1 MWPSASGRRAPPS
14 GAGVAIGSSAMAAR
28 SPSGSKTLRV
38 RAPLPP
44 SARNSGARSSPWP
57 VSPQR
62 RRGGPSAIGRR
73 VNSPM
78 KLANAALSKPSPSA
92 MSDVFYNQ
100 ADLKPHKS
108 RYWLNAEPDAL
119 ADTKMAD
126 LTTLYGQAPALAAA
140 GERVLSTDEMT
151 GLQALERKHPTRLM
165 EPGQAERREFEY
177 IRRGTV
183 TLIANC
189 DVAQGTVVMPSMGPT
204 HTEEDFV
211 NHITRTVASDPE
223 VTRWHCVA
231 DNLNIHQ
238 SAGLV
243 RLVAE
248 HDKLSDD
255 LEHKGKRGILRSMS
269 TRAAFLADPT
279 HRIVFHYT
287 PKHASWMNQIELWFS
302 ILVRKLLTRASFT
315 SVEDLQ
321 ARKKPDSRCWRN
333 CCGALWSSLTIFQ
346 PRMTLSQQQIAC
358 FRNWTVASGS
368 REHR

>member
-1 MWPSASGRRAPPS
+1 
-14 GAGVAIGSSAMAAR
+14 
-28 SPSGSKTLRV
+28 
-38 RAPLPP
+38 
-44 SARNSGARSSPWP
+44 
-57 VSPQR
+57 
-62 RRGGPSAIGRR
+62 
-73 VNSPM
+73 
-78 KLANAALSKPSPSA
+78 
-92 MSDVFYNQ
+92 
-100 ADLKPHKS
+100 
-108 RYWLNAEPDAL
+108 
-119 ADTKMAD
+119 MAD
-126 LTTLYGQAPALAAA
+126 LTTLYGQAPAVVEA

-151 GLQALERKHPTRLM
+151 GIQALERKHPTRLM

-204 HTEEDFV
+204 RTEEDFV
-211 NHITRTVASDPE
+211 NHIARTVASAPE
-223 VTRWHCVA
+223 MTRWHFVA

-255 LEHKGKRGILRSMS
+255 LGRKGQRGILRSMS

-287 PKHASWMNQIELWFS
+287 PKHASWLNQIELWFS
-302 ILVRKLLTRASFT
+302 ILVRKLLRRASGT

-321 ARKKPDSRCWRN
+321 ARVLAFVEYFNTTMAKPFK
-333 CCGALWSSLTIFQ
+333 GTYGQKPLH
-346 PRMTLSQQQIAC
+346 
-358 FRNWTVASGS
+358 V
-368 REHR
+368 

>member
-1 MWPSASGRRAPPS
+1 
-14 GAGVAIGSSAMAAR
+14 
-28 SPSGSKTLRV
+28 
-38 RAPLPP
+38 
-44 SARNSGARSSPWP
+44 
-57 VSPQR
+57 
-62 RRGGPSAIGRR
+62 
-73 VNSPM
+73 
-78 KLANAALSKPSPSA
+78 
-92 MSDVFYNQ
+92 
-100 ADLKPHKS
+100 
-108 RYWLNAEPDAL
+108 
-119 ADTKMAD
+119 MAD
-126 LTTLYGQAPALAAA
+126 LTTLYGQAPAVVEA

-151 GLQALERKHPTRLM
+151 GIQALERKHPTRLM

-204 HTEEDFV
+204 RTEEDFV
-211 NHITRTVASDPE
+211 NHIARTVASAPE
-223 VTRWHCVA
+223 MTRWHFVA

-255 LEHKGKRGILRSMS
+255 LGRKGKRGILRSMS

-287 PKHASWMNQIELWFS
+287 PKHASWMHQIELWFS
-302 ILVRKLLTRASFT
+302 ILVRKLLRRASGT

-321 ARKKPDSRCWRN
+321 ARVLAFVEYFNTTMAKPFK
-333 CCGALWSSLTIFQ
+333 GTYGQKPLH
-346 PRMTLSQQQIAC
+346 
-358 FRNWTVASGS
+358 V
-368 REHR
+368 

>member
-1 MWPSASGRRAPPS
+1 
-14 GAGVAIGSSAMAAR
+14 
-28 SPSGSKTLRV
+28 
-38 RAPLPP
+38 
-44 SARNSGARSSPWP
+44 
-57 VSPQR
+57 
-62 RRGGPSAIGRR
+62 
-73 VNSPM
+73 
-78 KLANAALSKPSPSA
+78 
-92 MSDVFYNQ
+92 
-100 ADLKPHKS
+100 
-108 RYWLNAEPDAL
+108 
-119 ADTKMAD
+119 MAD
-126 LTTLYGQAPALAAA
+126 LTTLYGQAPAVVEA

-151 GLQALERKHPTRLM
+151 GIQALERKHPPRLM

-204 HTEEDFV
+204 RTEEDFV
-211 NHITRTVASDPE
+211 NHIARTVASAPE
-223 VTRWHCVA
+223 MTRWHFVA

-255 LEHKGKRGILRSMS
+255 LGRKGQRGILRSMS

-302 ILVRKLLTRASFT
+302 ILVRKLLKRASFT

-321 ARKKPDSRCWRN
+321 ARVLAFVEYFNTTMAKPFK
-333 CCGALWSSLTIFQ
+333 GTYGQKPLH
-346 PRMTLSQQQIAC
+346 
-358 FRNWTVASGS
+358 V
-368 REHR
+368 

>member
-1 MWPSASGRRAPPS
+1 
-14 GAGVAIGSSAMAAR
+14 
-28 SPSGSKTLRV
+28 
-38 RAPLPP
+38 
-44 SARNSGARSSPWP
+44 
-57 VSPQR
+57 
-62 RRGGPSAIGRR
+62 
-73 VNSPM
+73 
-78 KLANAALSKPSPSA
+78 
-92 MSDVFYNQ
+92 
-100 ADLKPHKS
+100 
-108 RYWLNAEPDAL
+108 
-119 ADTKMAD
+119 MAD
-126 LTTLYGQAPALAAA
+126 LTTLYGQAPAVVEA

-151 GLQALERKHPTRLM
+151 GIQALERKHPTRLM

-204 HTEEDFV
+204 RTEEDFV
-211 NHITRTVASDPE
+211 NHIARTVASAPE
-223 VTRWHCVA
+223 MTRWHFVA

-255 LEHKGKRGILRSMS
+255 LGRKGKRGILRSMS

-287 PKHASWMNQIELWFS
+287 PKHASWLNQIELWFS
-302 ILVRKLLTRASFT
+302 ILVRKLLRRASCT

-321 ARKKPDSRCWRN
+321 ARVLAVVEYFNTTMAKP
-333 CCGALWSSLTIFQ
+333 FK
-346 PRMTLSQQQIAC
+346 
-358 FRNWTVASGS
+358 WTYGQKPLHV
-368 REHR
+368 